1 MFLTVEKCRKCAIII
16 KNVFFLMEGMN
27 VKKKTLIRGLK
38 KLINPKSA
46 TTKYIHYYK
55 HLKLDEKAILLESQQ
70 GTGMQGNMFYMLRE
84 LVNNPAYKD
93 YKLYLTCRYN
103 VEEDFRAL
111 LRRNGMERVQLVP
124 LFSRKHLKVMA
135 SAKYLANDNTFLPF
149 FIKKDGQVYLNTWH
163 GTPLKTLGKKIQN
176 AMYGIGNAQKNFI
189 MADYLLYPNRYT
201 MEHMLE
207 DYMMHN
213 LAKGKVLLS
222 GYPRNVAF
230 FDEESAKNIREEL
243 ELTEK
248 TVYAFMPT
256 WRGVVGGIDPKA
268 STYVQYYLYE
278 MDKRLTDDEILYVNI
293 HPIAKKD
300 VNFRFFKHIK
310 EFPAEYETYEFLNIA
325 DCLITD
331 YSSVFYDFAVSRK
344 KCVLFT
350 YDKEEYFADRGVYRS
365 LDDLPFPQVNTVDE
379 LFTELR
385 REKQYDDTAFLQEY
399 CAYDHPNAAKDLC
412 ARFIFGTPASTIEE
426 REVPNNGKENV
437 VFFSG
442 GLAKNGLTTSL
453 FNLLA
458 NLDTEEKNY
467 FITFRASA
475 VKPHQEMLLQLPE
488 GVNYIA
494 TKGKMNLNFFKK
506 GLWMLVKM
514 RKFPIGWMMKILKR
528 DLQLELRRHYGT
540 ADIHTLVHFTG
551 YDDSTLLKYS
561 VFEKNS
567 VVFVHSDKHQEVNV
581 RKTQR
586 KDMVEYSFNHFDKV
600 AIVTEDIREHTAQF
614 VKNKEKIKVSH
625 NLIDYDG
632 IVERGGK
639 ELKFDDYTR
648 CNIPFE
654 QVQEI
659 VNSSAKKIINVGR
672 FSPEKGHR
680 RLIDAFAK
688 VWKDHPDTYLFIV
701 GGYQYKGSYK
711 QLCDYVETLPC
722 ADRIVLILSMSNPL
736 PLVKACDGF
745 VLSSLYEGFGLV
757 LAEADILGVP
767 VVSTDITGPRL
778 FMQQYG
784 GMLVPSSKPGIE
796 QGIRKLLKGEV
807 TPLTVD
813 YHQYNQDA
821 VNEFLALLK

>member
-1 MFLTVEKCRKCAIII
+1 MHFFLT
-16 KNVFFLMEGMN
+16 EGMN

-38 KLINPKSA
+38 KLVNPKSA

-70 GTGMQGNMFYMLRE
+70 GTGMQGNMFYMLKE
-84 LVNNPAYKD
+84 LVHNPAYKD
-93 YKLYLTCRYN
+93 YQLYLTCRAGL
-103 VEEDFRAL
+103 EEDFSDL
-111 LRRNGMERVQLVP
+111 LKKNGLERVEL
-124 LFSRKHLKVMA
+124 LTMFTRKHMKVMA

-176 AMYGIGNAQKNFI
+176 AMYGIGNPQKNFI
-189 MADYLLYPNRYT
+189 MADYLLYPNEYT

-230 FDEESAKNIREEL
+230 FNEESAKNIREEL
-243 ELTEK
+243 NLTQK

-310 EFPAEYETYEFLNIA
+310 EFPAEYETYEFLNVA

-379 LFTELR
+379 LFRELR
-385 REKQYDDTAFLQEY
+385 KEKNYDDTAFLQEY

-412 ARFIFGTPASTIEE
+412 ARWIFGTPARTIEE
-426 REVPNNGKENV
+426 RDVPNNGKENV

-458 NLDTEEKNY
+458 NLDTKEKNY

-475 VKPHQEMLLQLPE
+475 VKPNQEMLLDLPD

-494 TKGKMNLNFFKK
+494 TTGKVNLNLFKK
-506 GLWMLVKM
+506 GLWILVKM
-514 RKFPIGWMMKILKR
+514 RKFPLPWMMKILKR
-528 DLQLELRRHYGT
+528 DLQLEMRRHYGT
-540 ADIHTLVHFTG
+540 ADIHTMVHFTG
-551 YDDSTLLKYS
+551 YDDSTILKYS
-561 VFEKNS
+561 VFENNS
-567 VVFVHSDKHQEVNV
+567 VIYVHSDMQQEVNV
-581 RKTQR
+581 RKIQR
-586 KDMVEYSFNHFDKV
+586 KDVLQYAYGAYDKV
-600 AIVTEDIREHTAQF
+600 AMVTEDIREAT
-614 VKNKEKIKVSH
+614 NKFLKQQKELNVAH

-632 IVERGGK
+632 IVERGQR

-648 CNIPFE
+648 CTHTFE

-659 VNSSAKKIINVGR
+659 VHSSAKKIINVGR

-680 RLIDAFAK
+680 RLIDSFVK
-688 VWKDHPDTYLFIV
+688 TLKDHPDSYLFIV
-701 GGYQYKGSYK
+701 GGNQYKGSYQ
-711 QLCDYVETLPC
+711 QLCDYVATLPC
-722 ADRIVLILSMSNPL
+722 ANRIVLILSMSNPL

-778 FMQQYG
+778 FMQQHG
-784 GMLVPSSKPGIE
+784 GLLVPSSKPGIE
-796 QGIRKLLKGEV
+796 QGIRKLLGGEV
-807 TPLTVD
+807 KPLTVD
-813 YHQYNQDA
+813 YRKYNEDA